1 MQNYVLVM
9 KEAYTCKVVEAHYI
23 EASTE
28 VDALNRISQTQLR
41 NNDWDL
47 FETTRSSSKW
57 EMVTDGRIDEVLP
70 AE

>member
-9 KEAYTCKVVEAHYI
+9 KEAYTGKVVETHYI

-28 VDALNRISQTQLR
+28 VDALNRIPETQLR
-41 NNDWDL
+41 NNDWEL